1 MPTTNLNCAE
11 LNPQW
16 HDFLTSQ
23 NAQFDSTGQIQTF
36 GQAELE
42 RFLIK
47 NGPVVTSLTHQG
59 LIKVSG
65 GDAVSFLQGQLT
77 TDIHQISETQAQ
89 FSAYCDPKGQV
100 LALFLV
106 FKYQGNIYLSFNHS
120 LKEAVLK
127 RLSMFVMRSD
137 VQLTDVS
144 NQLIH
149 IGFAGEFGDLDIQRR
164 LNTKVK
170 KEYETSCIQT
180 DGMEDVCVVKVPG
193 PYHKYDLFG
202 PVDQIQK
209 VWKNLRNNADVTNSY
224 DWNLL
229 NITAGIPDVT
239 EQTTAQ
245 FLAQFLNLDKLNAID
260 FKKGCFPGQEMIA
273 RVHYRGKVT
282 KRMFRIRTES
292 VLHLKAGKILFL
304 KDSTGKPHK
313 LTIIT
318 ANPNVFEGSL
328 CLAVGTLKSL
338 EAIEGSLITESGDLA
353 FIEPLPYP
361 IIEEGKE

>member
-1 MPTTNLNCAE
+1 MPTIKTKCSTLD
-11 LNPQW
+11 PQW
-16 HDFLTSQ
+16 QHFLRSQ
-23 NAQFDSTGQIQTF
+23 NAQFDSTGQIKTF
-36 GQAELE
+36 GQTELE

-65 GDAVSFLQGQLT
+65 SDAVSFLQGQLT
-77 TDIHQISETQAQ
+77 TDIHQVSETQAQ
-89 FSAYCDPKGQV
+89 LSAYCDPKGQV

-106 FKYQGNIYLSFNHS
+106 FKYQDDLYLSFNHS
-120 LKEAVLK
+120 LKEAIFK
-127 RLSMFVMRSD
+127 RLSMFIMRSD

-170 KEYETSCIQT
+170 EVYETGCIQT
-180 DGMEDVCVVKVPG
+180 DGMKDICVVKVPG

-202 PVDQIQK
+202 PADQMQK
-209 VWKNLRNNADVTNSY
+209 VWESLRSNADVTNSY

-229 NITAGIPDVT
+229 NIAAGIPEMT

-282 KRMFRIRTES
+282 KRMFRIRCDA
-292 VLHLKAGKILFL
+292 LLDLKPGKILFL
-304 KDSTGKPHK
+304 KDTTGKSHK
-313 LTIIT
+313 LTVIT
-318 ANPNVFEGSL
+318 ANPNIFEGTL
-328 CLAVGTLKSL
+328 CLAIGTLKSL
-338 EAIEGSLITESGDLA
+338 EAIERDLMTESGDLA
-353 FIEPLPYP
+353 FIEPLPYS
-361 IIEEGKE
+361 ITDNE